1 MTRATL
7 FLGLMLLS
15 GWVQATPSTDPWVH
29 DLQALTPGDW
39 NDEKAKHLLE
49 RAGFGATPEDVQR
62 LARLTPSQAVK
73 QMVRYASIPDKFKAF
88 EDSGAHDAGLEP
100 FAASRPAATDLAK
113 ATGEALGVKVKP
125 GGNRRVQQVA
135 DRYLYWLRVSR
146 LETHRLGYWWANR
159 MLTTP
164 RPFQEKMTLFWHGH
178 FATTEEKVRD
188 YRKLHIQNELLR
200 QHATGKFRDLMVA
213 VAKDP
218 AMLSFLDAGVNLKGA
233 PNENFAREIMELFT
247 MGVGNYTEQDIKEA
261 ARAFTGWNYNDLRFV
276 INPQQHDDDEK
287 TILSRTG
294 RFTGEQV
301 IDILLAQPV
310 TAEFLAGK
318 LYRYF
323 VREDLSPAFQQRL
336 GKLLRDSNYDIA
348 AFMETLL
355 FSKDFY
361 SQASVATRIKPPVE
375 LLISTYKKMGLTAV
389 PGIPDFNEQSEM
401 LGQKLFYPPNVAGW
415 AHGRSWITP
424 GLLLARGNVIYDTV
438 YPPINFVAPDRVAN
452 GLYQI
457 EPVADKLAQG
467 QDVTTATKPEGKS
480 SGEMSMSNQG
490 DRDEDFNTRFASYNA
505 WRKAIEKVKPIERA
519 PAQLNVSQLVR
530 QAKCTTTDEAVAYLA
545 KRFLSVNVDAA
556 VQAKIADLLSQD
568 LGTRN
573 LQEADSYM
581 EDALRNAL
589 HVILSL
595 PAYQLG

>member
-1 MTRATL
+1 MRKS
-7 FLGLMLLS
+7 FRVPVGIVGLLALIF
-15 GWVQATPSTDPWVH
+15 WAFTPPSTDP
-29 DLQALTPGDW
+29 
-39 NDEKAKHLLE
+39 
-49 RAGFGATPEDVQR
+49 
-62 LARLTPSQAVK
+62 VK
-73 QMVRYASIPDKFKAF
+73 ESI
-88 EDSGAHDAGLEP
+88 
-100 FAASRPAATDLAK
+100 
-113 ATGEALGVKVKP
+113 
-125 GGNRRVQQVA
+125 
-135 DRYLYWLRVSR
+135 
-146 LETHRLGYWWANR
+146 
-159 MLTTP
+159 
-164 RPFQEKMTLFWHGH
+164 KM
-178 FATTEEKVRD
+178 
-188 YRKLHIQNELLR
+188 
-200 QHATGKFRDLMVA
+200 
-213 VAKDP
+213 P
-218 AMLSFLDAGVNLKGA
+218 
-233 PNENFAREIMELFT
+233 
-247 MGVGNYTEQDIKEA
+247 
-261 ARAFTGWNYNDLRFV
+261 
-276 INPQQHDDDEK
+276 
-287 TILSRTG
+287 
-294 RFTGEQV
+294 
-301 IDILLAQPV
+301 
-310 TAEFLAGK
+310 
-318 LYRYF
+318 
-323 VREDLSPAFQQRL
+323 
-336 GKLLRDSNYDIA
+336 
-348 AFMETLL
+348 
-355 FSKDFY
+355 
-361 SQASVATRIKPPVE
+361 
-375 LLISTYKKMGLTAV
+375 YKKMGLTAV

-457 EPVADKLAQG
+457 DPVADKLAQG
-467 QDVTTATKPEGKS
+467 QDITTATKPDGKG

-490 DRDEDFNTRFASYNA
+490 DRDEDFNTRLASYNA

>member
-1 MTRATL
+1 
-7 FLGLMLLS
+7 
-15 GWVQATPSTDPWVH
+15 
-29 DLQALTPGDW
+29 
-39 NDEKAKHLLE
+39 
-49 RAGFGATPEDVQR
+49 
-62 LARLTPSQAVK
+62 
-73 QMVRYASIPDKFKAF
+73 
-88 EDSGAHDAGLEP
+88 
-100 FAASRPAATDLAK
+100 
-113 ATGEALGVKVKP
+113 
-125 GGNRRVQQVA
+125 
-135 DRYLYWLRVSR
+135 
-146 LETHRLGYWWANR
+146 
-159 MLTTP
+159 
-164 RPFQEKMTLFWHGH
+164 
-178 FATTEEKVRD
+178 
-188 YRKLHIQNELLR
+188 
-200 QHATGKFRDLMVA
+200 
-213 VAKDP
+213 
-218 AMLSFLDAGVNLKGA
+218 
-233 PNENFAREIMELFT
+233 
-247 MGVGNYTEQDIKEA
+247 
-261 ARAFTGWNYNDLRFV
+261 
-276 INPQQHDDDEK
+276 
-287 TILSRTG
+287 
-294 RFTGEQV
+294 V

-355 FSKDFY
+355 LSKDFY